1 MKTID
6 PRQPRVQHTNIDTQ
20 VRQKPGLFKYN
31 KATET
36 ISAEAST
43 LSIYCQPSYT
53 VCSIINIINPKTGG
67 EMAFMMTD
75 IERDAEGEPTSFIYV
90 PCKASSAKKNQIKAL
105 KIFND

>member
-1 MKTID
+1 MRTID
-6 PRQPRVQHTNIDTQ
+6 PVQPRVKHSNIDTQ
-20 VRQKPGLFKYN
+20 VRQRPGLFKYH
-31 KATET
+31 KETGT

-90 PCKASSAKKNQIKAL
+90 PCKASEAESKQIKAL